1 MVNLFISFI
10 NQLLGIT
17 IFNINLITWV
27 ILFFIISF
35 IFKVIRSI

>member
-10 NQLLGIT
+10 NQFLGIT